1 MKTLLIVESP
11 SKCKIIEKYLGDGYK
26 VVASCG
32 HIRSLHKLEQIN
44 METLD
49 IKFTNEKPKIIK
61 MLKDEIEKADQV
73 ILATD
78 DDREGEA
85 IAWHIAQACKLPLT
99 TKRILFHEIT
109 QNALKEAILRPTT
122 ITINRV
128 YSQQSRQILDIYI
141 GYKISPIL
149 WKYIQH
155 TLSAGRCQT
164 PALRM
169 IYEQHQLIK
178 NQAYNTDYVI
188 YGTFTNKNIEFKISK
203 HFTKEEVIPFLEKC
217 KTTTFTIKKGE
228 SKQHSLKQPDILIT
242 SSLQQK
248 ANQSLGMSPQQVMRN
263 AQTLYEH
270 GHITYM
276 RTDCAY
282 YSDEFIQKTNEYIK
296 KEFGERYI
304 GNIKLK
310 EKKAH
315 EGIRITHHNVKQVDL
330 EPSVNRLYEFIYK
343 YTLQTCMSP
352 NITIQTPYILDLDFT
367 YLSTKTIF
375 DGWKILNNKEPFED
389 YELYL
394 NNLSSIKY
402 NKIVAEERCINQE
415 FHYSE
420 SQLIKKLE
428 KENIGRPSTYVSI
441 LESIEK
447 KYVDIGLIQSQP
459 IKITNYELCN
469 DMINSLKEDKQ
480 IKEENKLSITE
491 LGIKVSEFCNTYFQP
506 IFDYRFTERMEL
518 ELDLIEKCKCEWK
531 SVVNYFVNEV
541 DKLLTKE
548 TEIAANVTKPEY
560 KSLHCG
566 TYNKNAVV
574 LKDGPYGFYIE
585 YKKESISLQKFKP
598 AEIINEWIV
607 NQTLPNNV
615 LNEIIDYINNKKG
628 YIISSNISIR
638 YGPKGF
644 YIFYKK
650 ANMKKPKFYDCSD
663 ILELINQ
670 KDTDKIVTYIEK
682 KYNII

>member
-32 HIRSLHKLEQIN
+32 HIRSLHNLEQIN
-44 METLD
+44 IETLD
-49 IKFTNEKPKIIK
+49 VKYTNEKPKIIK

-85 IAWHIAQACKLPLT
+85 IAWHIAQSCKLPLT
-99 TKRILFHEIT
+99 TKRILFNEIT
-109 QNALKEAILRPTT
+109 QTALKNAILKPTT
-122 ITINRV
+122 LNMNRV

-141 GYKISPIL
+141 GFKISPIL

-169 IYEQHQLIK
+169 IYDQDQLIK
-178 NQAYNTDYVI
+178 NQSYNTDYVI
-188 YGTFTNKNIEFKISK
+188 YGLFTSKNIEFKISK
-203 HFTKEEVIPFLEKC
+203 HFTKEEVIPFLERC

-228 SKQHSLKQPDILIT
+228 SKQHTLKQPDILIT

-248 ANQSLGMSPQQVMRN
+248 AHQQLGMSPQQTMRN
-263 AQTLYEH
+263 AQTLYEN
-270 GHITYM
+270 GLITYM

-282 YSDEFIQKTNEYIK
+282 YSDEFIKKTNEYIE
-296 KEFGERYI
+296 KEYGEKYI

-315 EGIRITHHNVKQVDL
+315 EGIRITQHHVKKIEL

-343 YTLQTCMSP
+343 YTLQTCMSS
-352 NITIQTPYILDLDFT
+352 NVTLQTPYILDYDFI

-375 DGWKILNNKEPFED
+375 DGWKILNNKEACED
-389 YELYL
+389 YDLYL
-394 NNLSSIKY
+394 NSLSSIKY
-402 NKIVAEERCINQE
+402 NKIVAEERCIDQE

-420 SQLIKKLE
+420 TQLIKKLE

-447 KYVDIGLIQSQP
+447 KYVDKGTIVGNP
-459 IKITNYELCN
+459 IKITNYELT
-469 DMINSLKEDKQ
+469 NSISMVEEEKQ
-480 IKEENKLSITE
+480 IKEDNKLNITE
-491 LGIKVSEFCNTYFQP
+491 LGIKVSEFCNKYFQT
-506 IFDYRFTERMEL
+506 IFDYRFTERMEK
-518 ELDLIEKCKCEWK
+518 ELDLIENDECDWK
-531 SVVNYFVNEV
+531 TVVKYFMGEV
-541 DKLLTKE
+541 DKLLNV
-548 TEIAANVTKPEY
+548 EITSVKPEY

-566 TYNKNAVV
+566 TYNKNAIV

-598 AEIINEWIV
+598 PEIIHEWIV
-607 NQTLPNNV
+607 CQSLPDGIF
-615 LNEIIDYINNKKG
+615 NEIIDYINNKKG
-628 YIISSNISIR
+628 YVISPNISIR
-638 YGPKGF
+638 YGPKGY

-650 ANMKKPKFYDCSD
+650 TNMKKPKFYDCSD
-663 ILELINQ
+663 IIELIDN
-670 KDTDKIVTYIEK
+670 KETDKIATYIEK
-682 KYNII
+682 KYKLV